1 MFNNIKRN
9 KLDFMLTDMQPVEI
23 SEYFTLRYFYEY
35 LDEKKFMQTIN
46 KDMLKSK
53 KENKNCLFR
62 NSWNSTPLTFDIYKR
77 NKTMRIMSLPNPLA
91 DIMACQFIELYE
103 KEILSLLET
112 NNIYSLRFH
121 KNNNKLYYKNASKR
135 IVTYFSKIINKL
147 QKRTIEQTGSY
158 FSIEKYKSINEFTNS
173 KKWYSLCLKYKKIL
187 KIDYKDCF
195 RSIYSHVFNWFKF
208 PNINDSKNAK
218 GNTSL
223 YTTIDNII
231 QRMNSSATNG
241 IIVGPEFSRMLA
253 EIFLQ
258 NIDMKVYQELK
269 IKNLVLN
276 KDYFIG
282 RYVDDVFIF
291 ANNDEI
297 LEYILNTYKHIS
309 EKFMLSINENKI
321 SLENLPIQMNTW
333 FDSTS
338 LISNDISE
346 MFYTDGDKDFDY
358 YYKNKSFTSNDKQ
371 KVNNLLSN
379 CKLEDRDTVV
389 AYILST
395 FVNKLKPQKKKS
407 IFPNEISK
415 SKLLNLFDYVF
426 YVYSFSISFNN
437 TQRLISIISYVAEDI
452 NNKSMITNILKIIIR
467 NYENIFQYNLY
478 DIINLFPILIDY
490 KIELSKETEFY
501 IEETMKK
508 LDDPILF
515 GNLLLYS
522 QYNTNYSNQ
531 VNKMIS
537 NNLNKKINYLD
548 NKCQSAFMYKECW
561 WLFIFINCPYL
572 DPKIK
577 KNMRGLIQKIIN
589 SITSNNSTI
598 NNPSE
603 KAKLVILEFLLNS
616 NKGFLCWTY
625 KTSTIASQITFR
637 TYQKT
642 IFRQNRK
649 KYKLFDFASF

>member
-62 NSWNSTPLTFDIYKR
+62 NGWNSTPLTFDIYKR

-333 FDSTS
+333 FDGTS

-379 CKLEDRDTVV
+379 CKLKDRDTVV

-426 YVYSFSISFNN
+426 MY
-437 TQRLISIISYVAEDI
+437 
-452 NNKSMITNILKIIIR
+452 
-467 NYENIFQYNLY
+467 
-478 DIINLFPILIDY
+478 
-490 KIELSKETEFY
+490 
-501 IEETMKK
+501 
-508 LDDPILF
+508 ILF
-515 GNLLLYS
+515 L
-522 QYNTNYSNQ
+522 
-531 VNKMIS
+531 
-537 NNLNKKINYLD
+537 
-548 NKCQSAFMYKECW
+548 
-561 WLFIFINCPYL
+561 
-572 DPKIK
+572 
-577 KNMRGLIQKIIN
+577 
-589 SITSNNSTI
+589 
-598 NNPSE
+598 
-603 KAKLVILEFLLNS
+603 FLL
-616 NKGFLCWTY
+616 
-625 KTSTIASQITFR
+625 TI
-637 TYQKT
+637 
-642 IFRQNRK
+642 RK
-649 KYKLFDFASF
+649 D